1 MGGVD
6 RGEGELHVRIHV
18 HVGAVRP
25 ACKGKRV
32 QYSGNLPHTAQ
43 QEELW
48 LNDLTH

>member
-6 RGEGELHVRIHV
+6 RGEGELHIHV

-32 QYSGNLPHTAQ
+32 QY
-43 QEELW
+43 
-48 LNDLTH
+48 